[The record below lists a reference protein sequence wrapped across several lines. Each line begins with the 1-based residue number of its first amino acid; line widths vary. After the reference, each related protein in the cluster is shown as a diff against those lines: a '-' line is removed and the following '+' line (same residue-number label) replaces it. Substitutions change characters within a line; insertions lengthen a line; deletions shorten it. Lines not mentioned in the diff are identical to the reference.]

1 MRTCFALTFLMAAAA
16 APVHGQRAQP
26 VHRGDG
32 YEIVLPTKCR
42 PVPAEE
48 LGARSSEDDI
58 ETPLVAAGENT
69 LVMVMRRGFDEIG
82 DDTTLATRRAMLHLA
97 RVGILRAAS
106 SRMAVAGE
114 PREFERDDRV
124 GIRIPV
130 TMPAKDG
137 GPTVHGTA
145 EVSVARRG
153 EAVLWVVMVFDR
165 RRDATVA
172 AAGERVLD
180 SFHLTEAAPSV
191 AEKESDGELKG
202 FARGTALQT
211 EP

>member
-1 MRTCFALTFLMAAAA
+1 MRTCFALAFLMSAAA
-16 APVHGQRAQP
+16 APGHAQRAQP
-26 VHRGDG
+26 VHHGDG
-32 YEIVLPTKCR
+32 YEIALPAKCR
-42 PVPAEE
+42 PLPAESM
-48 LGARSSEDDI
+48 RTHVPDDI
-58 ETPLVAAGENT
+58 EVPLVAAGENT

-82 DDTTLATRRAMLHLA
+82 DTTLATRRAMLHLA
-97 RVGILRAAS
+97 RVGMLRAAS
-106 SRMAVAGE
+106 GTMVTAGE

-137 GPTVHGTA
+137 DVTVHGMA

-153 EAVLWVVMVFDR
+153 EPVLWVVMVFDQ
-165 RRDATVA
+165 RRDAAAT

-180 SFHLTEAAPSV
+180 SFHVTAAAPSV
-191 AEKESDGELKG
+191 AEKDSDREHKG
-202 FARGTALQT
+202 FAGGAALKA